1 MLALFKSIFIH
12 NMKRIEEFFYS
23 EFGKNFEGCKLEEM
37 IEARFKGESDSWV
50 GHRRNQLSHARR
62 SSTDQLRCWKT
73 FFPLTCSRLIY
84 DFDHVALSLYRINY
98 FERVM
103 TTNIFWKLQI
113 DSIWHFSTILIETF
127 KIEKPPFPISASSL
141 RKREEKRK
149 WKIVK
154 GFERR
159 LRRPFDINFVDLNW
173 PGCAPARVIGRI
185 RRWSRYTGHRHR
197 SSVAVTYVSCS
208 FPPWI
213 DVIANDFRIID
224 TRCLNTFIL
233 HEPRSSITRD
243 LTKRFSSYILL
254 FRYEESWRIF
264 QILSNNQQ
272 LKIVSKG
279 GGWIEKRRI
288 FSRSVNRVLS
298 IRNTMNGSF
307 DFHPRYAANIEA
319 NI

>member
-12 NMKRIEEFFYS
+12 NMKRIGEFFYS

-84 DFDHVALSLYRINY
+84 DFDHVALSWNQLFRA
-98 FERVM
+98 
-103 TTNIFWKLQI
+103 TNIFWKLQI

-213 DVIANDFRIID
+213 DVIGNDFRVID